1 MQGLGDSAG
10 MRCIPAEVLRLEL
23 DGAHPVTAWREH
35 LGMTA
40 RDLAARAG
48 VSATYL
54 LGDRDGAQAGV
65 HERIPGAFKRA
76 GRSDRLPRAGRLT
89 LDLAARRTCVG
100 RNLPQDSL
108 GIAVRTRSRTDS
120 RD

>member
-1 MQGLGDSAG
+1 MSTDAAPVSRDQYDAVVERLADLEDTVALLQARLQEEGPG
-10 MRCIPAEVLRLEL
+10 IPAEVLRAEL

-54 LGDRDGAQAGV
+54 SEIETGRK
-65 HERIPGAFKRA
+65 PGSTSAYRAFSSA
-76 GRSDRLPRAGRLT
+76 
-89 LDLAARRTCVG
+89 LDLPIGYLV
-100 RNLPQDSL
+100 PDE
-108 GIAVRTRSRTDS
+108 
-120 RD
+120 